1 MRRFDDSTSIVG
13 LIIMQFEEPAGHLND
28 IEGRK
33 HSRLLGLRRG
43 LEAVETGHNSIEAM
57 NWNVCPTMLPCQLM
71 RGREIFI
78 TAGKVCHV
86 QLALYPVTKHSPWEL
101 LQNEFSV
108 RRNQK

>member
-1 MRRFDDSTSIVG
+1 
-13 LIIMQFEEPAGHLND
+13 MQFEEPAGHLND
-28 IEGRK
+28 IEGGK

-78 TAGKVCHV
+78 TARQGLPCPAGAVSCNKTLPMGTASKRVFCQKKSEVNYHGK
-86 QLALYPVTKHSPWEL
+86 S
-101 LQNEFSV
+101 EF
-108 RRNQK
+108 